1 VAVWTVDRWRIRPGR
16 ESHFLQNCNALS
28 PTSLVLFRDL
38 DDPNL
43 FWSPAKW
50 ESREALEAWQGGNA
64 YRSALAVLKE
74 DALEH
79 VTHVMQDVSGFS
91 PRGETAN

>member
-1 VAVWTVDRWRIRPGR
+1 MAVWTVDTWRIRSGR

-28 PTSLVLFRDL
+28 PKSLVMYRDL

-50 ESREALEAWQGGNA
+50 GSREALNAWRGGDA
-64 YRSALAVLKE
+64 YRSALALLKE
-74 DALEH
+74 DVIDH
-79 VTHVMQDVSGFS
+79 VSHLMQDVPGFS
-91 PRGETAN
+91 PKVTG